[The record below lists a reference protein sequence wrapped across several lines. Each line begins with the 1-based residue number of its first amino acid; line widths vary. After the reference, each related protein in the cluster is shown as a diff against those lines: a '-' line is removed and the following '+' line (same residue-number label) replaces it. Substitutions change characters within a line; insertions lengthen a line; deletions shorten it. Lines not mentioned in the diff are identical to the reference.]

1 MECKFFLWIPAWKKI
16 ISEKFDSAGNKTAAS
31 CVLFL
36 QGEGNSPKLVRS
48 AQKEEER
55 MKKFLAGLVS
65 LLMLSTAFA
74 EPTITHLG
82 YTAYLGSSNELYLQ
96 DPTGTVRVLRYPI
109 ADILSITD
117 TVVYCRA
124 QDGKLLS
131 IALDG
136 SQSLI
141 IAEAP
146 TDEQVDAL
154 TAKSNYTLT
163 DGVLRSGATIVDTSV
178 LAFCDLADEQTT
190 TAPDELLYLKQNTT
204 NTAALM
210 VRTENVATART
221 LAILSITAPVL
232 SMTANG
238 ENITIVASDHSVTVY
253 NRVALTTTNYPA
265 TSELTEK
272 ASAIGSELFR
282 YAPAES
288 FGWNVE
294 ISAGLPAIEVV
305 TDRGNVSVATATPAP
320 ATARPTAT
328 VRPTATPRPTATA
341 TAASEYTRLNYG
353 SKGTAVRKLQNRLS
367 KLGYPVGKVDGVWG
381 DDTQFAVN
389 LFQSAIG
396 YTEHRYA
403 SAAMQEKLYS
413 KKAPVYDPYM
423 PLKEGKKGTP
433 VKLMQQ
439 RLFDLGYFTTN
450 DVEKEVD
457 GVYGKRT
464 TEAIKLFQTVCGYE
478 EKKITGVADA
488 DTLMLLFDEKAPVNP
503 GNVPPTPT
511 SPVVIITPTPTNVPT
526 NEPTATPNLPAE
538 PTEVPTATPAPTDV
552 PTATPNLPTEPT
564 EVPTATPA
572 PTEVPTATPAP
583 TEAPTATP
591 APTDT
596 VEVNT
601 PEPQPSETVT
611 E

>member
-1 MECKFFLWIPAWKKI
+1 
-16 ISEKFDSAGNKTAAS
+16 
-31 CVLFL
+31 
-36 QGEGNSPKLVRS
+36 
-48 AQKEEER
+48 

-96 DPTGTVRVLRYPI
+96 DPTGTVRVLRHPI

-141 IAEAP
+141 IAETP

-221 LAILSITAPVL
+221 LAILGITAPVL

-305 TDRGNVSVATATPAP
+305 TDRGNVSVATATPASATAVP
-320 ATARPTAT
+320 TARPTAT

-439 RLFDLGYFTTN
+439 RLFDLGYFTSN

-526 NEPTATPNLPAE
+526 NEPTATPNLPAA
-538 PTEVPTATPAPTDV
+538 PTEVPTATPA
-552 PTATPNLPTEPT
+552 PT

-591 APTDT
+591 APTDVPTATPAPTDT
-596 VEVNT
+596 VEVIT

>member
-1 MECKFFLWIPAWKKI
+1 
-16 ISEKFDSAGNKTAAS
+16 
-31 CVLFL
+31 
-36 QGEGNSPKLVRS
+36 
-48 AQKEEER
+48 

-96 DPTGTVRVLRYPI
+96 DPTGTVRVLRHPI

-141 IAEAP
+141 IAETP

-221 LAILSITAPVL
+221 LAILGITAPVL

-305 TDRGNVSVATATPAP
+305 TDRGNVSVATATPASATAVP
-320 ATARPTAT
+320 TARPTAT

-439 RLFDLGYFTTN
+439 RLFDLGYFTSN

-526 NEPTATPNLPAE
+526 NEPTATPNLPAA
-538 PTEVPTATPAPTDV
+538 PTEVPTATPAPTEV
-552 PTATPNLPTEPT
+552 PTATPAPT

-591 APTDT
+591 APTDVPTATPAPTDT
-596 VEVNT
+596 VEVIT

>member
-1 MECKFFLWIPAWKKI
+1 
-16 ISEKFDSAGNKTAAS
+16 
-31 CVLFL
+31 
-36 QGEGNSPKLVRS
+36 
-48 AQKEEER
+48 

-294 ISAGLPAIEVV
+294 ISTGLPAIEVV

-320 ATARPTAT
+320 TATARPTAT

-526 NEPTATPNLPAE
+526 NVPTATPNLPAE
-538 PTEVPTATPAPTDV
+538 PTEVPTATPAPTEV
-552 PTATPNLPTEPT
+552 PTATPAPT

-596 VEVNT
+596 VEVIT

>member
-1 MECKFFLWIPAWKKI
+1 
-16 ISEKFDSAGNKTAAS
+16 
-31 CVLFL
+31 
-36 QGEGNSPKLVRS
+36 
-48 AQKEEER
+48 

-141 IAEAP
+141 IAETP
-146 TDEQVDAL
+146 TDEQVNAL
-154 TAKSNYTLT
+154 TAKSSYTLT
-163 DGVLRSGATIVDTSV
+163 DGVLRNGATIVDTGV

-221 LAILSITAPVL
+221 LAILGITAPVL

-294 ISAGLPAIEVV
+294 ISTGLPAIEVV

-320 ATARPTAT
+320 AVPTATARPTAT

-353 SKGTAVRKLQNRLS
+353 SKGKAVRKLQNRLS

-511 SPVVIITPTPTNVPT
+511 SPVVIVTPTPTNVPT
-526 NEPTATPNLPAE
+526 ATPAPTNAPTAIPEPTEAPTATPTPTNAPTAIPE
-538 PTEVPTATPAPTDV
+538 PTEAPTATPAPT
-552 PTATPNLPTEPT
+552 
-564 EVPTATPA
+564 EV

-596 VEVNT
+596 VEVIT

>member
-1 MECKFFLWIPAWKKI
+1 
-16 ISEKFDSAGNKTAAS
+16 
-31 CVLFL
+31 
-36 QGEGNSPKLVRS
+36 
-48 AQKEEER
+48 

-141 IAEAP
+141 IAETP
-146 TDEQVDAL
+146 TDEQVNAL

-163 DGVLRSGATIVDTSV
+163 DGVLRNGATIVDTGV

-221 LAILSITAPVL
+221 LAILGITAPVL

-294 ISAGLPAIEVV
+294 ISTGLPTIEVV

-320 ATARPTAT
+320 AVPTATARPTAT

-353 SKGTAVRKLQNRLS
+353 SKGKAVRKLQNRLS

-526 NEPTATPNLPAE
+526 ATPAPTNAPTAIPAPTE
-538 PTEVPTATPAPTDV
+538 VPTEVPTATPAPTDV
-552 PTATPNLPTEPT
+552 PTATPAPT
-564 EVPTATPA
+564 EV

-596 VEVNT
+596 VEVIT

>member
-1 MECKFFLWIPAWKKI
+1 
-16 ISEKFDSAGNKTAAS
+16 
-31 CVLFL
+31 
-36 QGEGNSPKLVRS
+36 
-48 AQKEEER
+48 

-146 TDEQVDAL
+146 TDEQVNAL
-154 TAKSNYTLT
+154 TAKSSYTLT
-163 DGVLRSGATIVDTSV
+163 DGVLRNGATIVDTGV

-221 LAILSITAPVL
+221 LAILGITAPV
-232 SMTANG
+232 
-238 ENITIVASDHSVTVY
+238 ITLAYEGDVDL
-253 NRVALTTTNYPA
+253 NDL
-265 TSELTEK
+265 K
-272 ASAIGSELFR
+272 SAIGSELFR

-294 ISAGLPAIEVV
+294 ISTGLPAIEVV
-305 TDRGNVSVATATPAP
+305 TDRGNAYVATATPAP
-320 ATARPTAT
+320 TTAVPTATARPTAT

-353 SKGTAVRKLQNRLS
+353 SKGKAVRKLQNRLS

-464 TEAIKLFQTVCGYE
+464 TEAIKLFQTICGYE

-503 GNVPPTPT
+503 GNVPTTPT

-526 NEPTATPNLPAE
+526 
-538 PTEVPTATPAPTDV
+538 
-552 PTATPNLPTEPT
+552 
-564 EVPTATPA
+564 
-572 PTEVPTATPAP
+572 
-583 TEAPTATP
+583 ATP

-596 VEVNT
+596 VEVIT

>member
-1 MECKFFLWIPAWKKI
+1 
-16 ISEKFDSAGNKTAAS
+16 
-31 CVLFL
+31 
-36 QGEGNSPKLVRS
+36 
-48 AQKEEER
+48 

-96 DPTGTVRVLRYPI
+96 DPTGTVRVLRHPI

-221 LAILSITAPVL
+221 LAILGITAPVL

-265 TSELTEK
+265 ASELTEK

-294 ISAGLPAIEVV
+294 ISTGLPAIEVV
-305 TDRGNVSVATATPAP
+305 TDRGNVSVATATPASATAVP
-320 ATARPTAT
+320 TARPTAT

-552 PTATPNLPTEPT
+552 PTATP
-564 EVPTATPA
+564 A

-583 TEAPTATP
+583 T
-591 APTDT
+591 DT
-596 VEVNT
+596 VEVIT

>member
-1 MECKFFLWIPAWKKI
+1 
-16 ISEKFDSAGNKTAAS
+16 
-31 CVLFL
+31 
-36 QGEGNSPKLVRS
+36 
-48 AQKEEER
+48 

-141 IAEAP
+141 IAEVP
-146 TDEQVDAL
+146 TDEQVNAL
-154 TAKSNYTLT
+154 TAKSSYTLT
-163 DGVLRSGATIVDTSV
+163 DGVLRSGATIVDTGV

-221 LAILSITAPVL
+221 LAILGITAPVL

-320 ATARPTAT
+320 ATTVPTATARPTAT

-353 SKGTAVRKLQNRLS
+353 SKGKAVRKLQNRLS

-450 DVEKEVD
+450 DVCTASARRKPSSSSRPSAVMRRR
-457 GVYGKRT
+457 KSP
-464 TEAIKLFQTVCGYE
+464 AL
-478 EKKITGVADA
+478 
-488 DTLMLLFDEKAPVNP
+488 LMR
-503 GNVPPTPT
+503 
-511 SPVVIITPTPTNVPT
+511 IR
-526 NEPTATPNLPAE
+526 
-538 PTEVPTATPAPTDV
+538 
-552 PTATPNLPTEPT
+552 
-564 EVPTATPA
+564 
-572 PTEVPTATPAP
+572 
-583 TEAPTATP
+583 
-591 APTDT
+591 
-596 VEVNT
+596 
-601 PEPQPSETVT
+601 
-611 E
+611 

>member
-36 QGEGNSPKLVRS
+36 QGEGNSPKLIRS

-146 TDEQVDAL
+146 TDEQVNAL

-163 DGVLRSGATIVDTSV
+163 DGVLRNGATIVDTGV

-221 LAILSITAPVL
+221 LAILGITAPVL

-294 ISAGLPAIEVV
+294 ISTGLPAIEVV
-305 TDRGNVSVATATPAP
+305 TDRGNAYVATATPAP
-320 ATARPTAT
+320 TTAVPTATARPTAT

-353 SKGTAVRKLQNRLS
+353 SKGKAVRKLQNRLS

-413 KKAPVYDPYM
+413 KKSAGLRSLHAPEGRQEGNACQADAAAPVRS
-423 PLKEGKKGTP
+423 
-433 VKLMQQ
+433 
-439 RLFDLGYFTTN
+439 RLFHF
-450 DVEKEVD
+450 
-457 GVYGKRT
+457 
-464 TEAIKLFQTVCGYE
+464 
-478 EKKITGVADA
+478 
-488 DTLMLLFDEKAPVNP
+488 
-503 GNVPPTPT
+503 
-511 SPVVIITPTPTNVPT
+511 
-526 NEPTATPNLPAE
+526 
-538 PTEVPTATPAPTDV
+538 
-552 PTATPNLPTEPT
+552 
-564 EVPTATPA
+564 
-572 PTEVPTATPAP
+572 
-583 TEAPTATP
+583 
-591 APTDT
+591 
-596 VEVNT
+596 
-601 PEPQPSETVT
+601 
-611 E
+611 

>member
-1 MECKFFLWIPAWKKI
+1 
-16 ISEKFDSAGNKTAAS
+16 
-31 CVLFL
+31 
-36 QGEGNSPKLVRS
+36 
-48 AQKEEER
+48 

-96 DPTGTVRVLRYPI
+96 DPTGTVRVLRHPI

-141 IAEAP
+141 IAETP

-221 LAILSITAPVL
+221 LAILGITAPVL

-305 TDRGNVSVATATPAP
+305 TDRGNVSVATATPASATAVP
-320 ATARPTAT
+320 TARPTAT

-439 RLFDLGYFTTN
+439 RLFDLGYFTSN

-526 NEPTATPNLPAE
+526 NEPTATPNLPAA
-538 PTEVPTATPAPTDV
+538 PTEVPTATPV
-552 PTATPNLPTEPT
+552 PT

-591 APTDT
+591 APTDVPTATPAPTDT
-596 VEVNT
+596 VEVIT

>member
-1 MECKFFLWIPAWKKI
+1 
-16 ISEKFDSAGNKTAAS
+16 
-31 CVLFL
+31 
-36 QGEGNSPKLVRS
+36 
-48 AQKEEER
+48 

-210 VRTENVATART
+210 VRTKNVATART

-294 ISAGLPAIEVV
+294 ISTGLPAIEVV
-305 TDRGNVSVATATPAP
+305 TDRGNVSVATANPAP
-320 ATARPTAT
+320 TATARPTAT

-538 PTEVPTATPAPTDV
+538 PTEVPTATPAPTEV
-552 PTATPNLPTEPT
+552 PTATPTPT

-596 VEVNT
+596 VEVIT

>member
-1 MECKFFLWIPAWKKI
+1 
-16 ISEKFDSAGNKTAAS
+16 
-31 CVLFL
+31 
-36 QGEGNSPKLVRS
+36 
-48 AQKEEER
+48 

-109 ADILSITD
+109 ANILSITD

-146 TDEQVDAL
+146 TDEQVNAL
-154 TAKSNYTLT
+154 TAKSSYTLT
-163 DGVLRSGATIVDTSV
+163 DGVLRNGATIVDTGV

-221 LAILSITAPVL
+221 LAILGITAPVL

-294 ISAGLPAIEVV
+294 ISTGLPAIEVV

-320 ATARPTAT
+320 ATAMPTRPTAT

-353 SKGTAVRKLQNRLS
+353 SKGKAVRKLQNRLS

-464 TEAIKLFQTVCGYE
+464 TEAIKLFQTICGYE

-526 NEPTATPNLPAE
+526 ATPAPTNAPTAIPE
-538 PTEVPTATPAPTDV
+538 PTEAPTATPAPTNA
-552 PTATPNLPTEPT
+552 PTAIPEPT
-564 EVPTATPA
+564 EAPTATPA
-572 PTEVPTATPAP
+572 PTEVPTEVPTATPAP

-596 VEVNT
+596 VEVIT

>member
-1 MECKFFLWIPAWKKI
+1 
-16 ISEKFDSAGNKTAAS
+16 
-31 CVLFL
+31 
-36 QGEGNSPKLVRS
+36 
-48 AQKEEER
+48 

-96 DPTGTVRVLRYPI
+96 DPTGTVRVLRHPI

-163 DGVLRSGATIVDTSV
+163 DGVLRSGATIVDTGV

-221 LAILSITAPVL
+221 LAILGITAPVL

-552 PTATPNLPTEPT
+552 PTATP
-564 EVPTATPA
+564 A

-583 TEAPTATP
+583 TDVPTATPTEVPTATP

-596 VEVNT
+596 VEVIT

>member
-1 MECKFFLWIPAWKKI
+1 
-16 ISEKFDSAGNKTAAS
+16 
-31 CVLFL
+31 
-36 QGEGNSPKLVRS
+36 
-48 AQKEEER
+48 

-96 DPTGTVRVLRYPI
+96 DPTGTVRVLRHPI

-221 LAILSITAPVL
+221 LAILGITAPVL

-305 TDRGNVSVATATPAP
+305 TDRGNVSVATATPASATAVP
-320 ATARPTAT
+320 TARPTAT

-439 RLFDLGYFTTN
+439 RLFDLGYFTSN

-552 PTATPNLPTEPT
+552 PTATP
-564 EVPTATPA
+564 A

-591 APTDT
+591 APTEVPTATPAPTDT
-596 VEVNT
+596 VEVIT

>member
-1 MECKFFLWIPAWKKI
+1 
-16 ISEKFDSAGNKTAAS
+16 
-31 CVLFL
+31 
-36 QGEGNSPKLVRS
+36 
-48 AQKEEER
+48 

-146 TDEQVDAL
+146 TDEQVNAL
-154 TAKSNYTLT
+154 TAKSSYTLT
-163 DGVLRSGATIVDTSV
+163 DGVLRNGATIVDTGV

-221 LAILSITAPVL
+221 LAILGITAPVL

-294 ISAGLPAIEVV
+294 ISTGLPAIEVV
-305 TDRGNVSVATATPAP
+305 TDRGNAYVATATPAP
-320 ATARPTAT
+320 ATVVPTAT
-328 VRPTATPRPTATA
+328 ARPTATPRPTATA

-353 SKGTAVRKLQNRLS
+353 SKGKAVRKLQNRLS

-526 NEPTATPNLPAE
+526 ATPAPTDVPTAIPEPTEVPTEVPTATPAPTDVPTAIPE
-538 PTEVPTATPAPTDV
+538 PTEVPTEVPTATPAPTDV
-552 PTATPNLPTEPT
+552 PTATPTPTN
-564 EVPTATPA
+564 A
-572 PTEVPTATPAP
+572 PTATPAP

-596 VEVNT
+596 VEVIT

>member
-1 MECKFFLWIPAWKKI
+1 
-16 ISEKFDSAGNKTAAS
+16 
-31 CVLFL
+31 
-36 QGEGNSPKLVRS
+36 
-48 AQKEEER
+48 

-146 TDEQVDAL
+146 TDEQVNAL
-154 TAKSNYTLT
+154 TAKSSYTLT
-163 DGVLRSGATIVDTSV
+163 DGVLRNGATIVDTGV

-221 LAILSITAPVL
+221 LAILGITAPVL

-305 TDRGNVSVATATPAP
+305 TDRGNAYVATATPAP
-320 ATARPTAT
+320 TTAVPTATARPTAT

-353 SKGTAVRKLQNRLS
+353 SKGKAVRKLQNRLS

-423 PLKEGKKGTP
+423 PLKEGKRGTP

-511 SPVVIITPTPTNVPT
+511 SPVVIVTPTPTNVPT
-526 NEPTATPNLPAE
+526 NVPTATPNLPDE

-552 PTATPNLPTEPT
+552 PTATPAPT
-564 EVPTATPA
+564 EV

-596 VEVNT
+596 VEVIT

>member
-1 MECKFFLWIPAWKKI
+1 
-16 ISEKFDSAGNKTAAS
+16 
-31 CVLFL
+31 
-36 QGEGNSPKLVRS
+36 
-48 AQKEEER
+48 

-146 TDEQVDAL
+146 TDEQVNAL

-221 LAILSITAPVL
+221 LAILGITAPVL

-253 NRVALTTTNYPA
+253 NRVALTITNYPA
-265 TSELTEK
+265 ASELTEK

-320 ATARPTAT
+320 ATAVPTAT
-328 VRPTATPRPTATA
+328 ARPTATA

-488 DTLMLLFDEKAPVNP
+488 DTLMLLFDEKAPANP

-511 SPVVIITPTPTNVPT
+511 SPVVIITPTPT
-526 NEPTATPNLPAE
+526 
-538 PTEVPTATPAPTDV
+538 EVPTATPTPTAIPEPTEV
-552 PTATPNLPTEPT
+552 PEPTEAPTATPTPTAIPEPTEVPEPTEAPTATPAPT

-596 VEVNT
+596 VEVIT

>member
-1 MECKFFLWIPAWKKI
+1 
-16 ISEKFDSAGNKTAAS
+16 
-31 CVLFL
+31 
-36 QGEGNSPKLVRS
+36 
-48 AQKEEER
+48 

-221 LAILSITAPVL
+221 LAILGITAPVL
-232 SMTANG
+232 SMTAND

-320 ATARPTAT
+320 ATVVPTAT
-328 VRPTATPRPTATA
+328 ARPTATPRPTATA

-511 SPVVIITPTPTNVPT
+511 SPVVIVTPTPTNVPT
-526 NEPTATPNLPAE
+526 ATPTPTNAPTATPTPTNVPTASPE
-538 PTEVPTATPAPTDV
+538 PTEAPTEVPTATPAPTDV
-552 PTATPNLPTEPT
+552 PTATP
-564 EVPTATPA
+564 A
-572 PTEVPTATPAP
+572 PTEAPTATPAP

-596 VEVNT
+596 VVVIT

>member
-1 MECKFFLWIPAWKKI
+1 
-16 ISEKFDSAGNKTAAS
+16 
-31 CVLFL
+31 
-36 QGEGNSPKLVRS
+36 
-48 AQKEEER
+48 

-221 LAILSITAPVL
+221 LAILGITAPVL

-253 NRVALTTTNYPA
+253 NRVALTTSNYPA
-265 TSELTEK
+265 ASELTEK

-294 ISAGLPAIEVV
+294 ISTGLPAIEVV
-305 TDRGNVSVATATPAP
+305 TDRGNVSVATATPASATAVP
-320 ATARPTAT
+320 TARPTAT

-439 RLFDLGYFTTN
+439 RLFDLGYFTSN

-526 NEPTATPNLPAE
+526 NEPTATPNLPAAPTE
-538 PTEVPTATPAPTDV
+538 VPTATPVPTEVPTATPA
-552 PTATPNLPTEPT
+552 PT

-591 APTDT
+591 APTDVPTATPAPTDT
-596 VEVNT
+596 VEVIT

>member
-1 MECKFFLWIPAWKKI
+1 
-16 ISEKFDSAGNKTAAS
+16 
-31 CVLFL
+31 
-36 QGEGNSPKLVRS
+36 
-48 AQKEEER
+48 

-96 DPTGTVRVLRYPI
+96 DPTGTVRVLRHPI

-221 LAILSITAPVL
+221 LAILGITAPVL

-320 ATARPTAT
+320 ATATARPTAT

-526 NEPTATPNLPAE
+526 NVPTATPNLPAE
-538 PTEVPTATPAPTDV
+538 PTEVPTATPAPAD
-552 PTATPNLPTEPT
+552 
-564 EVPTATPA
+564 VPTATPA

-591 APTDT
+591 APTEAPTATPAPTEAPTATPAPTDT
-596 VEVNT
+596 VEVIT

>member
-1 MECKFFLWIPAWKKI
+1 
-16 ISEKFDSAGNKTAAS
+16 
-31 CVLFL
+31 
-36 QGEGNSPKLVRS
+36 
-48 AQKEEER
+48 

-96 DPTGTVRVLRYPI
+96 DPTGTVRVLRHPI

-141 IAEAP
+141 IAETP

-221 LAILSITAPVL
+221 LAILGITAPVL

-305 TDRGNVSVATATPAP
+305 TDRGNVSVATATPASATAVP
-320 ATARPTAT
+320 TARPTAT

-439 RLFDLGYFTTN
+439 RLFDLGYFTSN

-526 NEPTATPNLPAE
+526 NEPTATPNLPA
-538 PTEVPTATPAPTDV
+538 A
-552 PTATPNLPTEPT
+552 PT

-591 APTDT
+591 APTDVPTATPAPTDT
-596 VEVNT
+596 VEVIT

>member
-1 MECKFFLWIPAWKKI
+1 
-16 ISEKFDSAGNKTAAS
+16 
-31 CVLFL
+31 
-36 QGEGNSPKLVRS
+36 
-48 AQKEEER
+48 

-109 ADILSITD
+109 ANILSITD

-146 TDEQVDAL
+146 TDEQVNAL
-154 TAKSNYTLT
+154 TAKSSYTLT
-163 DGVLRSGATIVDTSV
+163 DGVLRNGATIVDTGV

-221 LAILSITAPVL
+221 LAILGITAPVL

-305 TDRGNVSVATATPAP
+305 TDRGNAYVATATPAP
-320 ATARPTAT
+320 TTAVPTATARPTAT

-353 SKGTAVRKLQNRLS
+353 SKGKAVRKLQNRLS

-511 SPVVIITPTPTNVPT
+511 SPVVIVTPTPTNVPT
-526 NEPTATPNLPAE
+526 NVPTATPNLPDE
-538 PTEVPTATPAPTDV
+538 PTEVPTATPAPTE
-552 PTATPNLPTEPT
+552 A
-564 EVPTATPA
+564 PTATPA
-572 PTEVPTATPAP
+572 PTEVPTEVPTATPAP

-596 VEVNT
+596 VEVIT

>member
-1 MECKFFLWIPAWKKI
+1 
-16 ISEKFDSAGNKTAAS
+16 
-31 CVLFL
+31 
-36 QGEGNSPKLVRS
+36 
-48 AQKEEER
+48 

-109 ADILSITD
+109 ANILSITD

-146 TDEQVDAL
+146 TDEQVNAL
-154 TAKSNYTLT
+154 TAKSSYTLT
-163 DGVLRSGATIVDTSV
+163 DGVLRNGATIVDTGV

-221 LAILSITAPVL
+221 LAILGITAPVL

-272 ASAIGSELFR
+272 ASSIGSELFR

-320 ATARPTAT
+320 APAVPTATARQTAT

-353 SKGTAVRKLQNRLS
+353 SKGKAVRKLQNRLS

-439 RLFDLGYFTTN
+439 RLFDLGYFTSN

-511 SPVVIITPTPTNVPT
+511 SPVVIVTPTPTNVPT
-526 NEPTATPNLPAE
+526 ATPT
-538 PTEVPTATPAPTDV
+538 PTNA
-552 PTATPNLPTEPT
+552 
-564 EVPTATPA
+564 PTATPA

-596 VEVNT
+596 VEVIT

>member
-1 MECKFFLWIPAWKKI
+1 
-16 ISEKFDSAGNKTAAS
+16 
-31 CVLFL
+31 
-36 QGEGNSPKLVRS
+36 
-48 AQKEEER
+48 

-221 LAILSITAPVL
+221 LAILGITAPVL

-253 NRVALTTTNYPA
+253 NRVALTTSNYPA
-265 TSELTEK
+265 ASELTEK

-294 ISAGLPAIEVV
+294 ISTGLPAIEVV
-305 TDRGNVSVATATPAP
+305 TDRGNVSVATATPASATAVP
-320 ATARPTAT
+320 TARPTAT

-439 RLFDLGYFTTN
+439 RLFDLGYFTSN

-526 NEPTATPNLPAE
+526 NEPTATPNLPAA
-538 PTEVPTATPAPTDV
+538 PTEVPTATPV
-552 PTATPNLPTEPT
+552 PT

-591 APTDT
+591 APTDVPTATPAPTDT
-596 VEVNT
+596 VEVIT

>member
-1 MECKFFLWIPAWKKI
+1 
-16 ISEKFDSAGNKTAAS
+16 
-31 CVLFL
+31 
-36 QGEGNSPKLVRS
+36 
-48 AQKEEER
+48 

-221 LAILSITAPVL
+221 LAILGITAPVL
-232 SMTANG
+232 SMTAND

-320 ATARPTAT
+320 ATVVPTAT
-328 VRPTATPRPTATA
+328 ARPTATPRPTATA

-511 SPVVIITPTPTNVPT
+511 SPVVIVTPTPTNVPT
-526 NEPTATPNLPAE
+526 ATPTPTNAPTATPTPTNVPTASPEPTENTQNLALTISTE
-538 PTEVPTATPAPTDV
+538 APTEVPTATPAPTDV
-552 PTATPNLPTEPT
+552 PTATP
-564 EVPTATPA
+564 A
-572 PTEVPTATPAP
+572 PTEAPTATPAP

-596 VEVNT
+596 VVVIT

>member
-1 MECKFFLWIPAWKKI
+1 
-16 ISEKFDSAGNKTAAS
+16 
-31 CVLFL
+31 
-36 QGEGNSPKLVRS
+36 
-48 AQKEEER
+48 

-109 ADILSITD
+109 ANILSITD

-146 TDEQVDAL
+146 TDEQVNAL
-154 TAKSNYTLT
+154 TAKSSYTLT
-163 DGVLRSGATIVDTSV
+163 DGVLRNGATIVDTGV

-221 LAILSITAPVL
+221 LAILGITAPVL

-294 ISAGLPAIEVV
+294 ISTGLPAIEVV

-320 ATARPTAT
+320 ATAMPTATARPTAT

-353 SKGTAVRKLQNRLS
+353 SKGKAVRKLQNRLS

-464 TEAIKLFQTVCGYE
+464 TEAIKLFQTICGYE

-511 SPVVIITPTPTNVPT
+511 SPVVIVTPTPTNVPT
-526 NEPTATPNLPAE
+526 NVPTATPNLPDE
-538 PTEVPTATPAPTDV
+538 PTEVPTATPAPTE
-552 PTATPNLPTEPT
+552 A
-564 EVPTATPA
+564 PTATPA
-572 PTEVPTATPAP
+572 PTEVPTEVPTATPAP

-596 VEVNT
+596 VEVIT

>member
-1 MECKFFLWIPAWKKI
+1 
-16 ISEKFDSAGNKTAAS
+16 
-31 CVLFL
+31 
-36 QGEGNSPKLVRS
+36 
-48 AQKEEER
+48 

-146 TDEQVDAL
+146 TDEQVNAL

-163 DGVLRSGATIVDTSV
+163 DGVLRSGATIVDTGV

-221 LAILSITAPVL
+221 LAILGITAPVL

-265 TSELTEK
+265 TSEK

-305 TDRGNVSVATATPAP
+305 TDRGNAYVATATPAP
-320 ATARPTAT
+320 TTAVPTATARPTAT

-353 SKGTAVRKLQNRLS
+353 SKGKAVRKLQNRLS

-433 VKLMQQ
+433 VKLMQK

-503 GNVPPTPT
+503 GNVTPTPT

-526 NEPTATPNLPAE
+526 ATPTPTAIPE
-538 PTEVPTATPAPTDV
+538 PTEVPTATPT
-552 PTATPNLPTEPT
+552 PTAIPEPT
-564 EVPTATPA
+564 QVPTATPA
-572 PTEVPTATPAP
+572 PTA
-583 TEAPTATP
+583 
-591 APTDT
+591 
-596 VEVNT
+596 T
-601 PEPQPSETVT
+601 PEPKPPVT
-611 E
+611 QTDL

>member
-1 MECKFFLWIPAWKKI
+1 
-16 ISEKFDSAGNKTAAS
+16 
-31 CVLFL
+31 
-36 QGEGNSPKLVRS
+36 
-48 AQKEEER
+48 

-163 DGVLRSGATIVDTSV
+163 DGVLRSGTTIVDTSV

-221 LAILSITAPVL
+221 LAILGITAPVL

-526 NEPTATPNLPAE
+526 NEPTATPNLPAA

-552 PTATPNLPTEPT
+552 PTATPNLPAAPTEVPTATPALT

-572 PTEVPTATPAP
+572 PTEVPTATPALTEVPTATPAPTDVPTATPAPTEAPTATPAP

-596 VEVNT
+596 VEVIT

>member
-1 MECKFFLWIPAWKKI
+1 
-16 ISEKFDSAGNKTAAS
+16 
-31 CVLFL
+31 
-36 QGEGNSPKLVRS
+36 
-48 AQKEEER
+48 

-141 IAEAP
+141 IAEVP
-146 TDEQVDAL
+146 TDEQVNAL
-154 TAKSNYTLT
+154 TAKSSYTLT
-163 DGVLRSGATIVDTSV
+163 DGVLRNGATIVDTGV

-221 LAILSITAPVL
+221 LAILGITAPVL

-294 ISAGLPAIEVV
+294 ISTGLPAIEVV

-320 ATARPTAT
+320 ATAVPTATARPTAT

-353 SKGTAVRKLQNRLS
+353 SKGKAVRKLQNRLS

-403 SAAMQEKLYS
+403 SAAMQEK
-413 KKAPVYDPYM
+413 
-423 PLKEGKKGTP
+423 
-433 VKLMQQ
+433 

-511 SPVVIITPTPTNVPT
+511 SPVVIVTPTPTNVPT
-526 NEPTATPNLPAE
+526 ATPTPTNAPTAIPEPTE
-538 PTEVPTATPAPTDV
+538 VPTEVPTATPTPTNAPTAI
-552 PTATPNLPTEPT
+552 PEPT
-564 EVPTATPA
+564 EAPTATPA
-572 PTEVPTATPAP
+572 PTEVPTEVPTATPAP

-596 VEVNT
+596 VEVIT

>member
-1 MECKFFLWIPAWKKI
+1 
-16 ISEKFDSAGNKTAAS
+16 
-31 CVLFL
+31 
-36 QGEGNSPKLVRS
+36 
-48 AQKEEER
+48 
-55 MKKFLAGLVS
+55 MKKFLAGLIS

-141 IAEAP
+141 IAEVP
-146 TDEQVDAL
+146 TDEQVNAL

-163 DGVLRSGATIVDTSV
+163 DGVLRNGATIVDTGV

-221 LAILSITAPVL
+221 LAILGITAPVL

-305 TDRGNVSVATATPAP
+305 TDRGNAYVATATPAP
-320 ATARPTAT
+320 TTAVPTATARPTAT

-353 SKGTAVRKLQNRLS
+353 SKGKAVRQLPKRLS

-511 SPVVIITPTPTNVPT
+511 SPVVIVTPTPTNVPT
-526 NEPTATPNLPAE
+526 NVPTATPNLPDE
-538 PTEVPTATPAPTDV
+538 PTEVPTATPAPTE
-552 PTATPNLPTEPT
+552 A
-564 EVPTATPA
+564 PTATPA
-572 PTEVPTATPAP
+572 PTEVPTEVPTATPAP

-596 VEVNT
+596 VEVIT

>member
-1 MECKFFLWIPAWKKI
+1 
-16 ISEKFDSAGNKTAAS
+16 
-31 CVLFL
+31 
-36 QGEGNSPKLVRS
+36 
-48 AQKEEER
+48 

-146 TDEQVDAL
+146 TDEQMNAL

-163 DGVLRSGATIVDTSV
+163 DGVLRSGATIVDTGV

-221 LAILSITAPVL
+221 LAILGITAPVL

-294 ISAGLPAIEVV
+294 ISTGLPAIEVV
-305 TDRGNVSVATATPAP
+305 TDRGNAYVATATPAP
-320 ATARPTAT
+320 TTAVPTATARPTAT
-328 VRPTATPRPTATA
+328 VRPTATPARPQLRRLRP
-341 TAASEYTRLNYG
+341 STR
-353 SKGTAVRKLQNRLS
+353 A
-367 KLGYPVGKVDGVWG
+367 
-381 DDTQFAVN
+381 
-389 LFQSAIG
+389 
-396 YTEHRYA
+396 
-403 SAAMQEKLYS
+403 
-413 KKAPVYDPYM
+413 
-423 PLKEGKKGTP
+423 
-433 VKLMQQ
+433 
-439 RLFDLGYFTTN
+439 
-450 DVEKEVD
+450 
-457 GVYGKRT
+457 
-464 TEAIKLFQTVCGYE
+464 
-478 EKKITGVADA
+478 
-488 DTLMLLFDEKAPVNP
+488 
-503 GNVPPTPT
+503 
-511 SPVVIITPTPTNVPT
+511 
-526 NEPTATPNLPAE
+526 
-538 PTEVPTATPAPTDV
+538 
-552 PTATPNLPTEPT
+552 
-564 EVPTATPA
+564 
-572 PTEVPTATPAP
+572 
-583 TEAPTATP
+583 
-591 APTDT
+591 
-596 VEVNT
+596 
-601 PEPQPSETVT
+601 
-611 E
+611 